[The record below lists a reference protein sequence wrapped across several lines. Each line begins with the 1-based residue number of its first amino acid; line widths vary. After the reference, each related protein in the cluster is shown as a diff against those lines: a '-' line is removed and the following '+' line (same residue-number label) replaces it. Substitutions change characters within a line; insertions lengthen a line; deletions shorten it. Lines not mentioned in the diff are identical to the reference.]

1 MIYYPSL
8 SHVRPLTVI
17 QRERILPMPG
27 EVLVNMGQRVDA
39 SEPVARAEVPGRYYI
54 INVAQTLR
62 IAPEATTKHIRVKSG
77 QPVEEGQVIASRR
90 TLLGLMPR
98 MVRAPREGVVAA
110 VGGGRVLLESV
121 GHPVEVR
128 AYLPG
133 KVSNVLPKMGV
144 LIETVGALIQGVWG
158 SGGESFGVLKVL
170 VDRPDQRLRSQ
181 YIDVACHG
189 AVLVGGS
196 TLDQAVLQQALEL
209 QVRGIIIG
217 SLDPTL
223 IEMVKALPFPVV
235 ATEGLGEAPM
245 AAPLF
250 NLLRTND
257 GREAAVSGLLQP
269 RWGSIRPEVVIPLP
283 SRSASRPSMPAAPL
297 TVGDPVRVVR
307 GLLMGTAGTVQ
318 HLPEYPFVLETG
330 AKVWGAVVA
339 FEEDQEQFVPF
350 FNLELLA

>member
-1 MIYYPSL
+1 
-8 SHVRPLTVI
+8 
-17 QRERILPMPG
+17 
-27 EVLVNMGQRVDA
+27 
-39 SEPVARAEVPGRYYI
+39 
-54 INVAQTLR
+54 
-62 IAPEATTKHIRVKSG
+62 
-77 QPVEEGQVIASRR
+77 
-90 TLLGLMPR
+90 
-98 MVRAPREGVVAA
+98 
-110 VGGGRVLLESV
+110 
-121 GHPVEVR
+121 
-128 AYLPG
+128 
-133 KVSNVLPKMGV
+133 
-144 LIETVGALIQGVWG
+144 
-158 SGGESFGVLKVL
+158 
-170 VDRPDQRLRSQ
+170 
-181 YIDVACHG
+181 
-189 AVLVGGS
+189 
-196 TLDQAVLQQALEL
+196 
-209 QVRGIIIG
+209 
-217 SLDPTL
+217 
-223 IEMVKALPFPVV
+223 
-235 ATEGLGEAPM
+235 M